1 MKDEFKPEERNNAL
15 IIRFLSG
22 DINQSEVVEL
32 QEWINQSDENKA
44 EFVKARNLWMAT
56 AQIKGNYVVDTD
68 QALSELNHKIDM
80 QNKFSSSVHPNF
92 GRFLKIAASFL
103 LILCFGSLS
112 TYFLMKS
119 HTQKGR
125 DLVFVF
131 APQGGKAM
139 TVLPDGTQVWLN
151 AESNL
156 SYNPSTYGDK
166 TREVNLIGE
175 GFFKVTSNAKKPFIV
190 KAKNLNIKAVGTEF
204 NVKAYP
210 EEKTVE
216 TTLVKGIVK
225 IEGSDQ
231 YKRTF
236 SITMVPKQKITFSPG
251 RIIIDSS
258 FFKNPSNLNL
268 DKLNKI
274 KLEKCPDNQLLTPI
288 VKNEVKTSLY
298 TSWKDDK
305 WVFEGEEIGDLAIL
319 LERKYNV
326 KIKFS
331 AEELKHYRF
340 TGTFQHETLEQVMQ
354 VLQLTAPLD
363 YIIGKGEVKLTL
375 DPEAKLKYKK
385 LII

>member
-1 MKDEFKPEERNNAL
+1 MKDEFKPEESIYTL
-15 IIRFLSG
+15 IIKSLTG
-22 DINQSEVVEL
+22 DISQSEVTEL
-32 QEWINQSDENKA
+32 QNWLNQSDENRA
-44 EFVKARNLWMAT
+44 EFVKVRNLWMAT
-56 AQIKGNYVVDTD
+56 AQIKGNYAVDTD
-68 QALSELNHKIDM
+68 KALSELNRKIDM
-80 QNKFSSSVHPNF
+80 QSEFSGSAFSNL
-92 GRFLKIAASFL
+92 GRILKIAASIL
-103 LILCFGSLS
+103 LILCLGSIS
-112 TYFLMKS
+112 TYFLMK
-119 HTQKGR
+119 TGAQKGK

-139 TVLPDGTQVWLN
+139 TILPDGTQVWLN
-151 AESNL
+151 AESNI
-156 SYNPSTYGDK
+156 SYNPSNYGDK

-175 GFFKVTSNAKKPFIV
+175 GFFKVMSNAKKPFIV
-190 KAKNLNIKAVGTEF
+190 KAKSLNIKAVGTEF

-231 YKRTF
+231 NKRTF

-251 RIIIDSS
+251 RTIIDSS
-258 FFKNPSNLNL
+258 FLKNPSNLNL
-268 DKLNKI
+268 EKLSKV
-274 KLEKCPDNQLLTPI
+274 KLEKCPDNQLLAPI
-288 VKNEVKTSLY
+288 VKNEVKTNLY
-298 TSWKDDK
+298 TSWKDEK

-319 LERKYNV
+319 LERRYNV
-326 KIKFS
+326 KIKFN

-340 TGTFQHETLEQVMQ
+340 TGTFQHETLEQIMQ

-363 YIIGKGEVKLTL
+363 YKIGKGEVKLTL